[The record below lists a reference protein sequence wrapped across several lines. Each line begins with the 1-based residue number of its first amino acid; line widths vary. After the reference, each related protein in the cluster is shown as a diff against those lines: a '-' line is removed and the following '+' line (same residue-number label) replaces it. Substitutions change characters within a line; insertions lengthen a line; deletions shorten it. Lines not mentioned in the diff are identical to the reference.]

1 MNNLSIFVN
10 DEWILSFD
18 MIEPIK
24 DWVNNVN
31 INIILKNYEIF
42 EGNFIR
48 NVIKLSNIMEDIIK
62 ISLLL
67 EKIDI
72 VEKLSNVNE
81 LLIKSIVSIESLYLK

>member
-1 MNNLSIFVN
+1 
-10 DEWILSFD
+10 
-18 MIEPIK
+18 
-24 DWVNNVN
+24 
-31 INIILKNYEIF
+31 
-42 EGNFIR
+42 
-48 NVIKLSNIMEDIIK
+48 MEDIIK